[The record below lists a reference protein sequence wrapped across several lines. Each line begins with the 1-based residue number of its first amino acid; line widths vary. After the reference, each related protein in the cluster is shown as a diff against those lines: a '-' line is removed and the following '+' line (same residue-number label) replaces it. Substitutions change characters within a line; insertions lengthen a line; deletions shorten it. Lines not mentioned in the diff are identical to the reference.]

1 MSYRI
6 FVANPKK
13 KAAKKKAA
21 AKKRPKAAKPAKRK
35 KPMAQPNPKSNPKK
49 KRRAPAKKAPA
60 KKRRKRNP
68 APKKRKGRR
77 RKSNPSFG
85 FAGVLTEAK
94 NALPRLIGRLAV
106 AWAVRR
112 WGGTGSLWGNGV
124 VTSPSA
130 GVSWNWNQYMVA
142 SLVAAF
148 GPKLFGKFVNAV
160 EFRRGAVDLI
170 VTKLVWTEGISKS
183 QWAVQ
188 QFGASGDIMGDNST
202 GQLYV
207 NQGGS
212 MNAMQG
218 YGDVVEASALDG
230 LVEANALDGPD
241 YDEFGYGHLMAPG
254 TGTPAGSY
262 HDIGHESAYHAA
274 YSR

>member
-1 MSYRI
+1 MSYKI
-6 FVANPKK
+6 FVANRSKK
-13 KAAKKKAA
+13 KAAKKKPA
-21 AKKRPKAAKPAKRK
+21 AKKRPKAAKPAKQK
-35 KPMAQPNPKSNPKK
+35 AKPMAKPNPKPNPK
-49 KRRAPAKKAPA
+49 KRRAPAKKVPA
-60 KKRRKRNP
+60 KTKRRKSNP
-68 APKKRKGRR
+68 APKKRKGKR

-85 FAGVLTEAK
+85 FGGVLTEAK

-148 GPKLFGKFVNAV
+148 GPKLFGKFVNAT
-160 EFRRGAVDLI
+160 EFRRGAVDI
-170 VTKLVWTEGISKS
+170 IITKLVWTEGISKS

-188 QFGASGDIMGDNST
+188 QFGTGGDIMGDNST

-212 MNAMQG
+212 YNAMQG

-241 YDEFGYGHLMAPG
+241 YDEFGHLMPAG
-254 TGTPAGSY
+254 TGTQAGSY
-262 HDIGHESAYHAA
+262 HDVGHESAYHAA